1 VSLRGRRLLATS
13 AALWVIGI
21 AGLNVLAALPPST
34 WVAVKPLPGQGRVAI
49 FALAVDPSN
58 NQVVVAANS
67 QGSLLRTTNGG
78 GSWTTVHTGKVTVN
92 AIAFNPSTAGLV
104 LAGTRGGGALASQ
117 DGGATW
123 SAVSGLEGR
132 NVRVFGFALTMVVAG
147 TDHGVYTSA
156 DGLRWT
162 QSGLT
167 EPTISAITVEAIHA
181 PVRLLAGTDAQASGG
196 ALQLWSSLDGG
207 ATWKR
212 SSAAITGTMTLK
224 LVSGPLPPVGNVRPL
239 LAGTNTG
246 LFASS
251 DNGAT
256 FNPLSG
262 GGLLPTTDYT
272 QVAFLTTHHD
282 RFYVAS
288 DGGGS
293 GSGGLW
299 RTSDG
304 GQTFASLRPPLS
316 AVTAV
321 AVSNDEQPT
330 LYVATFQP
338 STHLASLWAYHDTFG
353 PPVGPPTTPSSVA
366 SGSRSNHGSDSGLG
380 ALLSS
385 PELPYI
391 VLGVGAL
398 AIVLTAIAA
407 HLRGRYR

>member
-1 VSLRGRRLLATS
+1 
-13 AALWVIGI
+13 VIGV
-21 AGLNVLAALPPST
+21 AVLNVAAALPDST
-34 WVAVKPLPGQGRVAI
+34 WVQLRPLPGQGRVAL
-49 FALAVDPSN
+49 FALAVDPAN
-58 NQVVVAANS
+58 NQIVVAANS

-78 GSWTTVHTGKVTVN
+78 GAWTTVHSATVTVN
-92 AIAFNPSTAGLV
+92 TIAFNPNVAGLV
-104 LAGTRGGGALASQ
+104 LAGTRGGGALASK

-123 SAVSGLEGR
+123 AAVGGLDGR
-132 NVRVFGFALTMVVAG
+132 NVRVFGFALNLVVAG

-156 DGLRWT
+156 DGLSWT

-167 EPTISAITVEAIHA
+167 SPSISAIAVEAIHE
-181 PVRLLAGTDAQASGG
+181 PVHLLAGSDAPASGG
-196 ALQLWSSLDGG
+196 TLSMWLSVDGG
-207 ATWKR
+207 ASWKR
-212 SSAAITGTMTLK
+212 TSPAISGTMTLE

-246 LFASS
+246 LFTSN
-251 DNGAT
+251 DNGVS

-272 QVAFLTTHHD
+272 RVAFLTSHHD

-299 RTSDG
+299 RSNDG
-304 GQTFASLRPPLS
+304 GQTFASLRPPQS
-316 AVTAV
+316 AVTAL
-321 AVSNDEQPT
+321 AVSNDELPT

-338 STHLASLWAYHDTFG
+338 STHAVSLWSYHDTFAA
-353 PPVGPPTTPSSVA
+353 PVGPPTTPSPLA
-366 SGSRSNHGSDSGLG
+366 SAARLHRASDAGLFG
-380 ALLSS
+380 FLAS
-385 PELPYI
+385 PLLPYI
-391 VLGVGAL
+391 ALGVGAL